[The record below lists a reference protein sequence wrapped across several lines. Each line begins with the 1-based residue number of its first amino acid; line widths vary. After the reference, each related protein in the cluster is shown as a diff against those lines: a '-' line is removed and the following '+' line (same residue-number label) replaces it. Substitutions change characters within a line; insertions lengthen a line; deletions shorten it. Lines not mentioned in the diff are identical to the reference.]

1 MKYDNQITEL
11 KNLLP
16 NVKNILIVLPSGAD
30 IDRLAAG
37 LALYLCLFAASKKV
51 SLACEDIMKVGQ
63 SHLFG
68 IDRVQKSIS
77 GGESGNL
84 ILTLE
89 GVTIDSNG
97 TVPALQ
103 NLDWYPEGNDK
114 LNLVFHVVPG
124 QTFQPSRIVPS
135 YSNTGYDLIFV
146 LGSATLSNLGT
157 IYSNQTQIFS
167 NVHIVNIDNGLS
179 NTNFGQT
186 NIVDSM
192 ASGVC
197 EMVVDLIPSLGIALD
212 GDSASNLIEG
222 IFESTGSLTDPK
234 VTADTFMAV
243 VTCLRAGGKKPVSFG
258 APTGQGLDLSG
269 LIPSQSIPTTPST
282 PVIQEERPQ
291 GEGLASPESIEP
303 EPGWLTPKVFK
314 GTSVG

>member
-1 MKYDNQITEL
+1 MKYDAQLTEL
-11 KNLLP
+11 KNLYP
-16 NVKNILIVLPSGAD
+16 TAKNVLIVLPSGAD

-37 LALYLCLFAASKKV
+37 LALFLCLNATGKKV

-68 IDRVQKSIS
+68 IDHVQKSIY

-89 GVTIDSNG
+89 GVTIAPNG
-97 TVPALQ
+97 TVTALQ

-157 IYSNQTQIFS
+157 IYSGQTQVFS
-167 NVHIVNIDNGLS
+167 NVHIVNIDNEPS

-186 NIVDSM
+186 NIVDTMS
-192 ASGVC
+192 SSIC
-197 EMVVDLIPSLGIALD
+197 EMIVDIIPSLGIALD
-212 GDSASNLIEG
+212 ADSASNLIEG
-222 IFESTGSLTDPK
+222 IFESTGNLTDQK
-234 VTADTFMAV
+234 VSADTFMAV
-243 VTCLRAGGKKPVSFG
+243 ATCLRAGGKKPVVFG
-258 APTGQGLDLSG
+258 VPAGQGLDLSG
-269 LIPSQSIPTTPST
+269 LMPSQPTPI
-282 PVIQEERPQ
+282 VQEERPQ

>member
-1 MKYDNQITEL
+1 MKYDSQLTEL
-11 KNLLP
+11 KNLYP
-16 NVKNILIVLPSGAD
+16 NAKNILIVLPSGAD

-37 LALYLCLFAASKKV
+37 LTLYLCLNAAGKKV
-51 SLACEDIMKVGQ
+51 SLACEDTMKVGQ

-68 IDRVQKSIS
+68 IDHIQKNIS
-77 GGESGNL
+77 GGEGGNL

-89 GVTIDSNG
+89 GVTIAANG
-97 TVPALQ
+97 TIPALQ

-114 LNLVFHVVPG
+114 LSLVFHVVPG

-146 LGSATLSNLGT
+146 LGSATLSNLGS
-157 IYSNQTQIFS
+157 IYSQNNQVFS
-167 NVHIVNIDNGLS
+167 NVHIVNIDNELS

-186 NIVDSM
+186 NIVDTG

-197 EMVVDLIPSLGIALD
+197 EMVVDLIPSLGMALD

-222 IFESTGSLTDPK
+222 IFEATGNLTDPK

-243 VTCLRAGGKKPVSFG
+243 ATCLRAGGKKPTTLG
-258 APTGQGLDLSG
+258 APVGQGLDLSG
-269 LIPSQSIPTTPST
+269 LMPSQQPI
-282 PVIQEERPQ
+282 VMQEERPQ